1 MDAAEPAPGAPAPE
15 APSPTCFRHADRE
28 SHVRCTRC
36 DRHVC
41 PDCRRDAAVGYQ
53 CVECVKSG
61 HQSVRQARTAFGGR
75 ITSRP
80 YATIVLIALNLAA
93 YVLELVRPETIQR
106 FGMLGSA
113 LMLRN
118 PGEDPTDISAF
129 YQAGVAHGEWYRLL
143 TGAFLHLSPTADSSF
158 GPFAIA
164 HIVFNMYWLWSL
176 GSVIEDRL
184 GALRF
189 TALYLLSALGG
200 DVLVYLIAPNS
211 LAIGASGAIFGLA
224 GGYWILSRRQGY
236 DPLGGNQMLIT
247 MVIWMAVSASF
258 TSWQGHLGGLLTGL
272 ASGAAIAYAPRHQRG
287 VVQLVLLTVVLLVL
301 VFAAVANTYQLLTT

>member
-1 MDAAEPAPGAPAPE
+1 MDAAEPAPGASAPE
-15 APSPTCFRHADRE
+15 VPSPTCFRHADRE
-28 SHVRCTRC
+28 SYIRCTRC
-36 DRHVC
+36 DRNVC

-61 HQSVRQARTAFGGR
+61 HQDGRPARTAFGGR

-93 YVLELVRPETIQR
+93 YVLELVRPETIGR

-118 PGEDPTDISAF
+118 PGEEPTDISAF
-129 YQAGVAHGEWYRLL
+129 YLAGVAHGEWYRLL
-143 TGAFLHLSPTADSSF
+143 TGTFLHLSPTANTSL
-158 GPFAIA
+158 GPIAIT
-164 HIVFNMYWLWSL
+164 HIVFNMYWLWTL
-176 GSVIEDRL
+176 GQVIENRL

-200 DVLVYLIAPNS
+200 DVLVYLIAPHS
-211 LAIGASGAIFGLA
+211 LTVGASGAIFGLA

-247 MVIWMAVSASF
+247 MVLWMVISASF

-272 ASGAAIAYAPRHQRG
+272 ASGAAIAYAPRRHRG
-287 VVQLVLLTVVLLVL
+287 PVQLILLATVLLALTLIA
-301 VFAAVANTYQLLTT
+301 FINTGHPLTS